1 MTLHQIGSLG
11 AAAHTAAA
19 AAAAGTGND
28 VIVRGGARDLVA
40 QDAADAADRRN
51 VVLVAHGVGQ
61 QLVAYFPREDA
72 RVLLLVSPD
81 RVDDSTGGNARLAAA
96 DRARQDGPGVVIARQ
111 DFAHASVR
119 HLRITSATRS
129 LSLSRNGNY
138 FKIPVSTWDPLV
150 RHLPEK
156 RNCINIRAQLIEI
169 SCGKTGK
176 EKVKTKTQQSLS
188 LAEVKIITTG
198 VIITEFAFYN
208 VTFYVFRTHIIKQ
221 PFQQTFYCANV

>member
-1 MTLHQIGSLG
+1 VQRPEAEYVGDGVSGRPAGARRRGGPQRGGRCRRRDGRVGGRHRRRRIGPAGDCGSRGGGGCDRIRHSAQTAQRRRVTDRSARSSRRRIEAAGDRAVAFHRRRTGRIHSGVRIQRPVQPMTLHQIGSLG

-96 DRARQDGPGVVIARQ
+96 DRARQDGPGVVIAR
-111 DFAHASVR
+111 
-119 HLRITSATRS
+119 
-129 LSLSRNGNY
+129 
-138 FKIPVSTWDPLV
+138 
-150 RHLPEK
+150 
-156 RNCINIRAQLIEI
+156 
-169 SCGKTGK
+169 
-176 EKVKTKTQQSLS
+176 
-188 LAEVKIITTG
+188 
-198 VIITEFAFYN
+198 
-208 VTFYVFRTHIIKQ
+208 
-221 PFQQTFYCANV
+221 